1 LIRRLFI
8 AVAIALVW
16 SATPVSAPL
25 AGAKP
30 ASTPI
35 TVADYGVYT
44 LSVKKRVKAPGD
56 VSGERNVVTNIRLQE
71 RTRTV
76 FGQLGRS
83 FGYRF
88 RIADPTLFGRQLT
101 LRTIFPTL
109 RDPRTGRSGT
119 SQSRPFIALS
129 SGLYYDGYR
138 FDFSWEMAEGLWRF
152 QLLDGGKLLHEETLR
167 VVIPLN

>member
-1 LIRRLFI
+1 MIRRLPV
-8 AVAIALVW
+8 AVALALLW
-16 SATPVSAPL
+16 STAPVR
-25 AGAKP
+25 AGP
-30 ASTPI
+30 SI
-35 TVADYGVYT
+35 SVVDYGVYK
-44 LSVKKRVKAPGD
+44 LSVERRVKAARD
-56 VSGERNVVTNIRLQE
+56 VSGERNVVANVRLF
-71 RTRTV
+71 RKTRTV
-76 FGQLGRS
+76 FAQLGRS

-88 RIADPTLFGRQLT
+88 RIADPTLLGRQLT
-101 LRTIFPTL
+101 LRTIFPKL

-119 SQSRPFIALS
+119 SQTRPFMALS